1 MAKDVNEETPQ
12 EGLRA
17 LLDNPDVLENDLQAY
32 LERHTELLP
41 NPHLLNHQVHF
52 RSVISKF
59 AIGKWKT
66 DYAFL
71 TKSSVKWRL
80 VLVELEKPQKR
91 LFNQSGRYVEFSA
104 ELNSALSQIR
114 TWRDEVTSEL
124 PSIRKRIAPL
134 TAHMG
139 SNPLEIWYLL
149 VIGRDAEL
157 NTQRRRTRLADPGE
171 PHLQIMTWDSL
182 LRLQEHGNVDRKC
195 VLTETA
201 TGFSIKHMHRIPPHL
216 FAWMG
221 PEHLVVTARDVAT
234 LEADGYDMKA
244 WRSGKLLTSNER
256 FPAPT
261 SEQIAEDIMDA
272 IRRNAGTKT

>member
-1 MAKDVNEETPQ
+1 MAKDSNEEAPH

-17 LLDNPDVLENDLQAY
+17 LLDDPDVSENDLQAY

-41 NPHLLNHQVHF
+41 NPHLLNHQIHF

-71 TKSSVKWRL
+71 TKSSVEWRL

-91 LFNQSGRYVEFSA
+91 LFNQSGKYVEFSA

-114 TWRDEVTSEL
+114 TWRDEVASEL
-124 PSIRKRIAPL
+124 PAIRKRIAPL

-139 SNPLEIWYLL
+139 GNPLEVWYLL

-157 NTQRRRTRLADPGE
+157 NTQRRRTRLAKPGE
-171 PHLQIMTWDSL
+171 PQLQIMTWDSL
-182 LRLQEHGNVDRKC
+182 LRLQEYGSVDRKC

-201 TGFSIKHMHRIPPHL
+201 TGFSIKHMHRIPSHL
-216 FAWMG
+216 FAWVG
-221 PEHLVVTARDVAT
+221 PEHLTVTAGDVAA

-244 WRSGKLLTSNER
+244 WKSGRLLTTNER
-256 FPAPT
+256 FPTPT
-261 SEQIAEDIMDA
+261 PEQIAEGIMDA
-272 IRRNAGTKT
+272 ILRNADTRP

>member
-1 MAKDVNEETPQ
+1 MAKDANEEAPQ
-12 EGLRA
+12 DGLRA
-17 LLDNPDVLENDLQAY
+17 LLDEPTVSENDLQAY

-41 NPHLLNHQVHF
+41 TPHLLNHQVHF

-59 AIGKWKT
+59 TIGKWKT

-71 TKSSVKWRL
+71 TKSTVEWRL

-91 LFNQSGRYVEFSA
+91 LFNQSGKYVEFSA
-104 ELNSALSQIR
+104 ELNSALAQIR

-124 PSIRKRIAPL
+124 PAIRKRIAPL

-139 SNPLEIWYLL
+139 GNPLEVWYLL
-149 VIGRDAEL
+149 VIGRDSEL
-157 NTQRRRTRLADPGE
+157 NTQRRRTRLAKPGE

-182 LRLQEHGNVDRKC
+182 LRLQEYGNVDRKC

-201 TGFSIKHMHRIPPHL
+201 NGFSIKHMHRIPQHL
-216 FAWMG
+216 FAWVA
-221 PEHLVVTARDVAT
+221 PEHLRVTARDVTT

-244 WRSGKLLTSNER
+244 WKSGKLLTTNER
-256 FPAPT
+256 FPARTP
-261 SEQIAEDIMDA
+261 EQIAEDIIDA
-272 IRRNAGTKT
+272 IRRNAGTRP